1 MEAIRQTLSEVKRL
15 ALAIQADVRLLLDAK
30 GIDAPRIGEWGSGL
44 ESTALIARPVTV
56 TGIRFQGTVES
67 AKNLQRLVH
76 RLTDHRIEYVPA
88 QSIGD
93 TLRRSY
99 FEKLPAEVTL
109 ITPSGDDFELPRGWW
124 LVIDNDRGLHAY
136 DPAYIDNYYNPQE
149 FRA

>member
-1 MEAIRQTLSEVKRL
+1 MGAIRRTLNEVKRL

-30 GIDAPRIGEWGSGL
+30 GIDAPRIAEWGSGL
-44 ESTALIARPVTV
+44 ESTSLIARPVTV

-67 AKNLQRLVH
+67 AKYVQRLVH
-76 RLTDHRIEYVPA
+76 ELTDYRIEYVPA

-99 FEKLPAEVTL
+99 FGRLSAEVILT
-109 ITPSGDDFELPRGWW
+109 TPLGDDLELPSGWW

-136 DPAYIDNYYNPQE
+136 SHDHIANYYNPG
-149 FRA
+149 A